1 MKKFEWLIFPKPFIK
16 IMQTK
21 KLTLTDGVMLV
32 AGSMIGSGIFIVSA
46 DIARNVGGGGWLL
59 LTWLLAGLM
68 TIMAA
73 LSYGELA
80 GMMPKAGGQ
89 YIYLKEAYNPM
100 IGFLYGWTLFTVI
113 QTGTIAAVGVAFAKF
128 TGVIFPVVSEKN
140 ILMELGGLK
149 ISAAQIL
156 AILSIVLLSWFNSRG
171 IKQGSIL
178 QKLFTTTKLVA
189 LFGLILIGL
198 FSFDSAVWQLNWNS
212 FWAGSKISQ
221 DATGL
226 WSVSNL
232 TGMALISALGVS
244 MVGTLFS
251 ADAWNNVTFVSG
263 EMENPSKN
271 VAKSMVTGT
280 LIVTGIYILTNIVY
294 MGLLPMVGSP
304 DGPGVID
311 RGIQFALN
319 DRVGTAAA
327 FQIFGDSSLYLM
339 AILIMISTFGCNNGL
354 ILSGA
359 RVYQAMAIDKLFFR
373 QAAELNSY
381 QVPAKALWFQ
391 CAWTCALCLSGTY
404 GNLLDYVVFAV
415 LLFYILTVAGV
426 IVLRTKNPNAERP
439 YRTIGYPLIPI
450 LYIVLAVII
459 CVLLLIYKPAFTW
472 PGLGIVLLGIPVYYW
487 VNKSRNIVSG

>member
-1 MKKFEWLIFPKPFIK
+1 
-16 IMQTK
+16 MQTK